1 MLTNI
6 SSNSME
12 ICKNSSAYE
21 IKCILEGN
29 PTPEQTMCLIYCT
42 GCRQL
47 FFRLTIVRLMSGIL
61 VRFIYAC
68 QQLANYANV
77 GKYYNEENV

>member
-1 MLTNI
+1 
-6 SSNSME
+6 ME
-12 ICKNSSAYE
+12 IYTNSSAYE

-29 PTPEQTMCLIYCT
+29 QTPEQTMCLIYCT
-42 GCRQL
+42 GLGYRLL

-68 QQLANYANV
+68 QQLANYASV
-77 GKYYNEENV
+77 GKYYNKEENV